1 SMRMVP
7 AQLTDIFVGLSSGQ
21 QPFTVLIQQGG
32 QLKDMFGG
40 VVPAAKALGSTLL
53 GMINPTVLLATAAG
67 ALAVAW
73 YQGAKEGQELNKVL
87 ILTGNY
93 AGASASQISEVA
105 KNIAKVG
112 GTRSEAMA

>member
-1 SMRMVP
+1 MSEAKIVFTGEDQTGPAAASAKRNISSVAQQTELSARQMAASMRMVP

-67 ALAVAW
+67 ALAVVW
-73 YQGAKEGQELNKVL
+73 
-87 ILTGNY
+87 
-93 AGASASQISEVA
+93 
-105 KNIAKVG
+105 
-112 GTRSEAMA
+112 